1 MTEEQL
7 FSSKT
12 FIDLLSKEGFDRIN
26 LEDKLFIEARRLGLE
41 KRFKESLKR
50 YMSLKKEKITLDN
63 SLKLPKCKY
72 DIENYNMGNYT
83 CTINGITDRMD
94 VKFSYIPVLPV
105 ERYINEDT
113 GKEKVKIIFYKENE
127 WKEKIVDKSQLSI
140 SQKLLLLSDDGLDVT
155 SENVKYYI
163 NYFNEIM
170 NINSIKKL
178 DSISH
183 IGWKEDLFVPYDTH
197 GIFDGADDFKN
208 IYKSIGSKGNYDRW
222 KKCVFELRK
231 HKVMKILMATT
242 LASPLL
248 EKLNLQPYMV
258 NLWSS
263 LSGNGKTLSCMVA
276 MSIWGNPD
284 IGALRLSSNNTQN
297 YYSVVASF
305 MRNFTCYFDELQIV
319 KRSKYLDLE
328 SLVMDLCN
336 GTEKGRLNKNSQAR
350 EVKVW
355 YNNFLFTSND
365 KLVKENA
372 GEQVYNR
379 VIDLEIGEKIIN
391 NGQDIAKVVKE
402 NYGFAGREYIKYIQK
417 VGFDTIFERFKT
429 IYNEIL
435 SKTKATDKQA
445 SSLASILLAN
455 QLANECIFE
464 DDYILQVEDIIEYV
478 NDKDE
483 IRTAIKAK
491 EYIISIINANWK
503 KFDDS
508 NYGECWGFKNEWFC
522 TINAQILY
530 RELLKGG
537 YEFDTVK
544 KEWDEMGFLEKNSQ
558 GKFIHQTTVRKEKG
572 NYIKLKLTYKPRYN
586 LVNLPFLHNL
596 INTQHI

>member
-1 MTEEQL
+1 MTEKE
-7 FSSKT
+7 
-12 FIDLLSKEGFDRIN
+12 LLSKKTFVDLFSKSDIERIEK
-26 LEDKLFIEARRLGLE
+26 EDELYIEARKLGIE
-41 KRFKESLKR
+41 KRFKESLKK
-50 YMSLKKEKITLDN
+50 YQDLLKEKITLDN
-63 SLKLPKCKY
+63 KVALPRCKY
-72 DIENYNMGNYT
+72 NIENYDFGNYT
-83 CTINGITDRMD
+83 CTINGIIDRTNH
-94 VKFSYIPVLPV
+94 KFSYMPILPV
-105 ERYINEDT
+105 ERYVNEDT
-113 GKEKVKIIFYKENE
+113 GKEKVKIIYYKENE
-127 WKEKIVDKSQLSI
+127 WKEKIVDRSQLAI
-140 SQKLLLLSDDGLDVT
+140 NNKLLLLSDDGLDVN

-170 NINSIKKL
+170 NINDIKKL

-183 IGWKEDLFVPYDTH
+183 IGWKENLFVPYDSH

-208 IYKSIGSKGNYDRW
+208 IYKAIGSKGNYEKW
-222 KKCVFELRK
+222 KECIAELRK
-231 HKVMKILMATT
+231 HKVIKLLMATT

-336 GTEKGRLNKNSQAR
+336 GTEKGRLNKNSQAK

-355 YNNFLFTSND
+355 FNNFLFTSND

-379 VIDLEIGEKIIN
+379 VIDLEIGEKIIE
-391 NGQDIAKVVKE
+391 NGQDIAKVIKE
-402 NYGFAGREYIKYIQK
+402 NYGFAGKEYIKHIQQI
-417 VGFDTIFERFKT
+417 GFEAIFSRFKA
-429 IYNEIL
+429 IYNKIL
-435 SKTKATDKQA
+435 SNTRATDKQA
-445 SSLASILLAN
+445 SALSSILLAN
-455 QLANECIFE
+455 ELANECIFN
-464 DDYILQVEDIIEYV
+464 DDYILQVEDIVEYV

-483 IRTAIKAK
+483 IRTSIKAK
-491 EYIISIINANWK
+491 DYIISIINANWK
-503 KFDDS
+503 RFDEN
-508 NYGECWGFKNEWFC
+508 NYGECWGMKDEYFC
-522 TINAQILY
+522 SINAQILY

-544 KEWDEMGFLEKNSQ
+544 KDWTEMGFLEKSAT
-558 GKFIHQTTVRKEKG
+558 GRFIHQTTVRKERG
-572 NYIKLKLTYKPRYN
+572 NYVRLK
-586 LVNLPFLHNL
+586 
-596 INTQHI
+596 IS

>member
-12 FIDLLSKEGFDRIN
+12 FIDLLSKEGFERIN
-26 LEDKLFIEARRLGLE
+26 LEDKLFIEARKLGLE
-41 KRFKESLKR
+41 KRFKD
-50 YMSLKKEKITLDN
+50 SLKKYMALRNEKITLDN

-72 DIENYNMGNYT
+72 DIENYDMGNYT
-83 CTINGITDRMD
+83 CTVKGITDKNNT
-94 VKFSYIPVLPV
+94 KFSYIPVLPV

-170 NINSIKKL
+170 NINNIKKL

-208 IYKSIGSKGNYDRW
+208 IYKSIGSKGNYDKW

-391 NGQDIAKVVKE
+391 NGQDIAKIVKE
-402 NYGFAGREYIKYIQK
+402 NYGFAGREYIKHIQK
-417 VGFDTIFERFKT
+417 VGFDAIFERFKG
-429 IYNEIL
+429 IYNEVL

-491 EYIISIINANWK
+491 EYIVSVINANNS
-503 KFDDS
+503 KFQE
-508 NYGECWGFKNEWFC
+508 NYYGECWGKIKEGFSGNDRIYRFLF
-522 TINAQILY
+522 NAQILQ

-544 KEWDEMGFLEKNSQ
+544 KEWADIGFLEKNSV
-558 GKFIHQTTVRKEKG
+558 GRFIHQTTINKEKG
-572 NYIKLKLTYKPRYN
+572 NYIILKLT
-586 LVNLPFLHNL
+586 
-596 INTQHI
+596 

>member
-1 MTEEQL
+1 MKQEEL
-7 FSSKT
+7 FKRQT
-12 FIDLLSKEGFDRIN
+12 FIDLFNMNEIERIER
-26 LEDKLFIEARRLGLE
+26 EDELFIEAKKLGVE
-41 KRFKESLKR
+41 KRFKESLKK
-50 YMSLKKEKITLDN
+50 YQTLLSKKISTDN
-63 SLKLPKCKY
+63 ELHLPKCKY
-72 DIENYNMGNYT
+72 NIENYDMGNYT
-83 CTINGITDRMD
+83 CTINGITDRFNT
-94 VKFSYIPVLPV
+94 KFSYIPVLPV

-113 GKEKVKIIFYKENE
+113 GKEKVKIIFYKEDE
-127 WKEKIVDKSQLSI
+127 WKELIVDKSQLAI
-140 SQKLLLLSDDGLDVT
+140 NQKLLLLSDDGLDVT
-155 SENVKYYI
+155 SENVRYYI

-170 NINSIKKL
+170 NINDIKKL

-183 IGWKEDLFVPYDTH
+183 IGWKENDFVPYDSH
-197 GIFDGADDFKN
+197 GIFDGADDFRN
-208 IYKSIGSKGNYDRW
+208 IYKSIGSKGNYNKW
-222 KKCVFELRK
+222 KECVFELRK
-231 HKVMKILMATT
+231 HKVIKLLMATT

-355 YNNFLFTSND
+355 FNNFLFTSND

-379 VIDLEIGEKIIN
+379 VIDLEISEKIID
-391 NGQDIAKVVKE
+391 NGQDIAKIIKE

-417 VGFDTIFERFKT
+417 IGFDVIFERFKG
-429 IYNEIL
+429 ILDKIL
-435 SKTKATDKQA
+435 STTNATDKQA

-455 QLANECIFE
+455 ELANECIFK
-464 DDYILQVEDIIEYV
+464 DDYILQVEDIEEYV
-478 NDKDE
+478 NDKSE
-483 IRTAIKAK
+483 IRTAMKAK
-491 EYIISIINANWK
+491 EYIIDVISANYK
-503 KFDDS
+503 RFEDI
-508 NYGECWGFKNEWFC
+508 NYGECWGDKDEFIC

-530 RELLKGG
+530 RELQKGG
-537 YEFDTVK
+537 FEFNTVK
-544 KEWDEMGFLEKNSQ
+544 KDWVDMGFLELNSQ
-558 GKFIHQTTVRKEKG
+558 GRYIHNTTVRKEKG
-572 NYIKLKLTYKPRYN
+572 NYIRLNLT
-586 LVNLPFLHNL
+586 
-596 INTQHI
+596 

>member
-1 MTEEQL
+1 MSEEQL
-7 FSSKT
+7 FSKDT
-12 FIDLLSKEGFDRIN
+12 FINLFNLNEVDRIEQ
-26 LEDKLFIEARRLGLE
+26 EDKLFCEARKLGVE
-41 KRFKESLKR
+41 KRFKESLKK
-50 YMSLKKEKITLDN
+50 YQGVLSKKIPIESGLN
-63 SLKLPKCKY
+63 LPKCKY
-72 DIENYNMGNYT
+72 DIENYNMSNYT
-83 CTINGITDRMD
+83 CNINGITDRFNT
-94 VKFSYIPVLPV
+94 KFSYIPVLPV

-127 WKEKIVDKSQLSI
+127 WKELIVDKSQLSI

-170 NINSIKKL
+170 NINNIKKL

-183 IGWKEDLFVPYDTH
+183 IGWKGDDFVPYDSH
-197 GIFDGADDFKN
+197 GIFDGADEFRN
-208 IYKSIGSKGNYDRW
+208 IYKSIGTKGNYEKW
-222 KKCVFELRK
+222 KATIKELRK
-231 HKVMKILMATT
+231 HKVIKLLMATT

-336 GTEKGRLNKNSQAR
+336 GTEKGRLNKNSQAK

-355 YNNFLFTSND
+355 FNNFLFTSND

-379 VIDLEIGEKIIN
+379 VIDLEIGEKIVE
-391 NGQDIAKVVKE
+391 NGQDIAKVIKE
-402 NYGFAGREYIKYIQK
+402 NYGFAGKEYIKYIQSI
-417 VGFDTIFERFKT
+417 GFDVIFERFKV
-429 IYNEIL
+429 ILNEIL
-435 SKTKATDKQA
+435 KKTPATDKQA

-455 QLANECIFE
+455 QLANECIFD
-464 DDYILQVEDIIEYV
+464 DDYILQVKDIAEYV
-478 NDKDE
+478 NDKSE

-491 EYIISIINANWK
+491 EYILGIISANYK
-503 KFDDS
+503 KFDES
-508 NYGECWGFKNEWFC
+508 GFGECWGIKDEFYC
-522 TINAQILY
+522 IINAQILY
-530 RELLKGG
+530 RELEKGG
-537 YEFDTVK
+537 YEFNTVK
-544 KEWDEMGFLEKNSQ
+544 KEWFELGFLEKNSQ
-558 GKFIHQTTVRKEKG
+558 GKFVHQTTVRKEKA
-572 NYIKLKLTYKPRYN
+572 NYIRLKLT
-586 LVNLPFLHNL
+586 
-596 INTQHI
+596 

>member
-1 MTEEQL
+1 MTEQEL
-7 FSSKT
+7 FSKET
-12 FIDLLSKEGFDRIN
+12 FIGLLSKDEFDRIN
-26 LEDKLFIEARRLGLE
+26 EEDRLFLEARKLGLE
-41 KRFKESLKR
+41 KRFKESLKK
-50 YMSLKKEKITLDN
+50 YMALRKDKISLNNTLD
-63 SLKLPKCKY
+63 LPKCKY
-72 DIENYNMGNYT
+72 DIQNYDMGSYT
-83 CTINGITDRMD
+83 CTIKGITDRNNT
-94 VKFSYIPVLPV
+94 KFSYIPVLPV
-105 ERYINEDT
+105 EIYINEDT

-170 NINSIKKL
+170 NINNIKKL

-183 IGWKEDLFVPYDTH
+183 IGWKDDLFVPYDTH

-208 IYKSIGSKGNYDRW
+208 IYKSIGSKGNYDKW
-222 KKCVFELRK
+222 KKCIFELRK

-336 GTEKGRLNKNSQAR
+336 GTEKGRLNKNSQAK

-391 NGQDIAKVVKE
+391 NGQDIAKIVKE

-417 VGFDTIFERFKT
+417 LGFDAIFERFKEV
-429 IYNEIL
+429 YNEVL
-435 SKTKATDKQA
+435 NKTKATDKQA

-483 IRTAIKAK
+483 IKTCMKAM
-491 EYIISIINANWK
+491 EYIINIINANK
-503 KFDDS
+503 SKFQE
-508 NYGECWGFKNEWFC
+508 NYYGECWGKVKEGFSGNDRVYRFLF
-522 TINAQILY
+522 NAQILQ

-544 KEWDEMGFLEKNSQ
+544 KEWAEIGFLEKNSV
-558 GKFIHQTTVRKEKG
+558 GRFIHQTTINKEKG
-572 NYIKLKLTYKPRYN
+572 NYIILKLT
-586 LVNLPFLHNL
+586 
-596 INTQHI
+596 

>member
-1 MTEEQL
+1 MKEEQL
-7 FSSKT
+7 LNKQT
-12 FIDLLSKEGFDRIN
+12 FIDLFNKNEIEQIEEEDR
-26 LEDKLFIEARRLGLE
+26 LFIEARKLGIE
-41 KRFKESLKR
+41 KRFKESLAK
-50 YMSLKKEKITLDN
+50 YKKLLKQKMSIDDN
-63 SLKLPKCKY
+63 LKLPKCKY
-72 DIENYNMGNYT
+72 NIENYDMGNYS
-83 CTINGITDRMD
+83 CTINGITDRTNF
-94 VKFSYIPVLPV
+94 KFSYIPVLPV

-127 WKEKIVDKSQLSI
+127 WRELIVDKSQLSI
-140 SQKLLLLSDDGLDVT
+140 NQKLLLLSDDGLDVN
-155 SENVKYYI
+155 SENVRYYI

-170 NINSIKKL
+170 NINDIKKL

-183 IGWKEDLFVPYDTH
+183 IGWKDDLFVPYDSH

-208 IYKSIGSKGNYDRW
+208 IYKSIGSKGNYQKW
-222 KKCVFELRK
+222 KDTIRELRK
-231 HKVMKILMATT
+231 HKVIKLLMATT

-355 YNNFLFTSND
+355 FNNFLFTSND
-365 KLVKENA
+365 RLVKENA

-379 VIDLEIGEKIIN
+379 VIDLEIRDKIIE
-391 NGQDIAKVVKE
+391 NGQDIAKVIKE

-417 VGFDTIFERFKT
+417 IGFDEIFERFKN

-435 SKTKATDKQA
+435 EKTKATDKQA
-445 SSLASILLAN
+445 SSLASLLLAN
-455 QLANECIFE
+455 QLANESIFE
-464 DDYILQVEDIIEYV
+464 DDYILQIEDIVEYV

-483 IRTAIKAK
+483 IRTSMKAR
-491 EYIISIINANWK
+491 EYIISIINANSK
-503 KFDDS
+503 RFEEM
-508 NYGECWGFKNEWFC
+508 NYGECWGIKDEWYC

-530 RELLKGG
+530 RELQKGG
-537 YEFDTVK
+537 YEFDSIK
-544 KEWDEMGFLEKNSQ
+544 KEWAETGFLEKN
-558 GKFIHQTTVRKEKG
+558 FNNRYVHQTTVRKEKG
-572 NYIKLKLTYKPRYN
+572 NYIKLN
-586 LVNLPFLHNL
+586 LQK
-596 INTQHI
+596 I

>member
-7 FSSKT
+7 FAKET
-12 FIDLLSKEGFDRIN
+12 FVDLLKLEEIDRIER
-26 LEDKLFIEARRLGLE
+26 EDKLFIEARKLGVE

-50 YMSLKKEKITLDN
+50 YMALRKEKITLDN

-83 CTINGITDRMD
+83 CTVNGITDRMD
-94 VKFSYIPVLPV
+94 FKFSYIPVLPV

-208 IYKSIGSKGNYDRW
+208 IYKSIGSKGNYDKW

-483 IRTAIKAK
+483 IKTCMKAM
-491 EYIISIINANWK
+491 EYIISVISANRS
-503 KFDDS
+503 KFQE
-508 NYGECWGFKNEWFC
+508 NYYGECWGKIKEGFSGNDKVFRFMF
-522 TINAQILY
+522 NAQILQ

-544 KEWDEMGFLEKNSQ
+544 KEWADIGFLEKNSV
-558 GKFIHQTTVRKEKG
+558 GRFIHQTTINKEKG
-572 NYIKLKLTYKPRYN
+572 NYIILKLT
-586 LVNLPFLHNL
+586 
-596 INTQHI
+596 

>member
-1 MTEEQL
+1 MTEKEL
-7 FSSKT
+7 FKKST
-12 FIDLLSKEGFDRIN
+12 FIDLFN
-26 LEDKLFIEARRLGLE
+26 LNEIEKIEREDELFIEARKLGVE
-41 KRFKESLKR
+41 KRFKESLKK
-50 YMSLKKEKITLDN
+50 YEKLLKSKIAIDDDN
-63 SLKLPKCKY
+63 KLPKCKY
-72 DIENYNMGNYT
+72 NIEDFKWGNYT
-83 CTINGITDRMD
+83 CCLNGITDRFNT
-94 VKFSYIPVLPV
+94 KFSYFPVIPV

-127 WKEKIVDKSQLSI
+127 WKELIVDKSQLSI
-140 SQKLLLLSDDGLDVT
+140 NNKLLLLSDDGLDVT
-155 SENVKYYI
+155 SENVRYYI

-170 NINSIKKL
+170 NINNIKKL

-183 IGWKEDLFVPYDTH
+183 IGWKGNDFVPYDSH
-197 GIFDGADDFKN
+197 GIFDGADDFRN
-208 IYKSIGSKGNYDRW
+208 IYKSIGSKGNYEKW
-222 KKCVFELRK
+222 KETIKELRK
-231 HKVMKILMATT
+231 HKVIKLLMATT

-263 LSGNGKTLSCMVA
+263 LSGNGKTLSCMIA

-355 YNNFLFTSND
+355 FNNFLFTSND

-379 VIDLEIGEKIIN
+379 VIDIEIGEKIIE
-391 NGQDIAKVVKE
+391 NGQDIAKVIKE

-417 VGFDTIFERFKT
+417 IGFDTIFSRFKS
-429 IYNEIL
+429 ILDKIL
-435 SKTKATDKQA
+435 SNTNATDKQA

-455 QLANECIFE
+455 ELANECIFD
-464 DDYILQVEDIIEYV
+464 DDYILQVEDIEEYV
-478 NDKDE
+478 NDKSE
-483 IRTAIKAK
+483 IKTSIKAK
-491 EYIISIINANWK
+491 EYIIGIINANWK
-503 KFDDS
+503 KFDDFG
-508 NYGECWGFKNEWFC
+508 YGECWGIKDEWHC
-522 TINAQILY
+522 SINSEILK

-537 YEFDTVK
+537 YEFNTVK
-544 KEWDEMGFLEKNSQ
+544 KEWADMGFLEKSST
-558 GKFIHQTTVRKEKG
+558 GKFVHQTTVRKERG
-572 NYIKLKLTYKPRYN
+572 NYIR
-586 LVNLPFLHNL
+586 LVLR
-596 INTQHI
+596 

>member
-1 MTEEQL
+1 MSEKE
-7 FSSKT
+7 
-12 FIDLLSKEGFDRIN
+12 LLSKQTFVDLFSMADIDRIER
-26 LEDKLFIEARRLGLE
+26 EDELFLEARKLGIE
-41 KRFKESLKR
+41 KRFKD
-50 YMSLKKEKITLDN
+50 SLKKYKELLTQKITLDN
-63 SLKLPKCKY
+63 SLELPKCKY
-72 DIENYNMGNYT
+72 AIENYSMGSYT
-83 CTINGITDRMD
+83 CNINGITDRMNY
-94 VKFSYIPVLPV
+94 KFSYIPVLPV

-113 GKEKVKIIFYKENE
+113 GKEKIKIIFYKENDWRE
-127 WKEKIVDKSQLSI
+127 LIVDKSQLSI

-155 SENVKYYI
+155 SENVRYYI

-170 NINSIKKL
+170 NINDIKKL
-178 DSISH
+178 HSISH

-197 GIFDGADDFKN
+197 GIFDGADDFRN
-208 IYKSIGSKGNYDRW
+208 IYKSIGSKGNYEKW
-222 KKCVFELRK
+222 KKTIKELRK
-231 HKVMKILMATT
+231 HKVIKLLMATT
-242 LASPLL
+242 LASPLI

-336 GTEKGRLNKNSQAR
+336 GTEKGRLNKNSQAK

-355 YNNFLFTSND
+355 HNNFLFTSND

-379 VIDLEIGEKIIN
+379 VIDIEIREKIIN
-391 NGQDIAKVVKE
+391 DGQNVAKIIKE
-402 NYGFAGREYIKYIQK
+402 NYGFAGKEYIKYIQK
-417 VGFDTIFERFKT
+417 LGFDVIFERFKA
-429 IYNEIL
+429 IFNEIL
-435 SKTKATDKQA
+435 EKTKATDKQA
-445 SSLASILLAN
+445 GSLASILLAN
-455 QLANECIFE
+455 QLANECIF
-464 DDYILQVEDIIEYV
+464 DDNYILQVEDILELV
-478 NDKDE
+478 NDKNE
-483 IRTAIKAK
+483 IKTAMKAK
-491 EYIISIINANWK
+491 DYIIAIINANWK
-503 KFDDS
+503 RFDE
-508 NYGECWGFKNEWFC
+508 NNFGECWGFKNEYFC
-522 TINAQILY
+522 IINAQILY

-544 KEWDEMGFLEKNSQ
+544 KDWADMDFLEKNSQ
-558 GKFIHQTTVRKEKG
+558 DRYTHQTTVRKEKG
-572 NYIKLKLTYKPRYN
+572 VYIKLKLT
-586 LVNLPFLHNL
+586 
-596 INTQHI
+596 

>member
-1 MTEEQL
+1 MTEKEL
-7 FSSKT
+7 FSKDT
-12 FIDLLSKEGFDRIN
+12 FIDLFKMNEIERIER
-26 LEDKLFIEARRLGLE
+26 EDELFIQARKLGVE
-41 KRFKESLKR
+41 KRFKESLKK
-50 YMSLKKEKITLDN
+50 YEKLLKDKIQISDN
-63 SLKLPKCKY
+63 GKLPQCKKY
-72 DIENYNMGNYT
+72 EIDNYNWGNYT
-83 CTINGITDRMD
+83 CNNNGITDRFNT
-94 VKFSYIPVLPV
+94 KFSYIPVIPV

-127 WKEKIVDKSQLSI
+127 WKELIVDKSQLSI
-140 SQKLLLLSDDGLDVT
+140 NQKLLLLSDDGIDVT
-155 SENVKYYI
+155 SENVRYYI

-170 NINSIKKL
+170 NINDIKKL

-183 IGWKEDLFVPYDTH
+183 IGWKDNDFVPYDSH

-208 IYKSIGSKGNYDRW
+208 IYKSIGSKGNYDKW
-222 KKCVFELRK
+222 KKTIKELRK
-231 HKVMKILMATT
+231 HKVIKLLMATT

-305 MRNFTCYFDELQIV
+305 MRNYTCYFDELQIV

-355 YNNFLFTSND
+355 FNNFLFTSND

-379 VIDLEIGEKIIN
+379 VIDMEIGEKIIE
-391 NGQDIAKVVKE
+391 NGQDIAKVIKE
-402 NYGFAGREYIKYIQK
+402 NYGFAGREYIKYVQNI
-417 VGFDTIFERFKT
+417 GFEVIFERFKK
-429 IYNEIL
+429 IL
-435 SKTKATDKQA
+435 NDILEQTPATDKQA

-455 QLANECIFE
+455 ELANECIFD
-464 DDYILQVEDIIEYV
+464 DDYILKVEDIKEYV
-478 NDKDE
+478 NDRNE
-483 IRTAIKAK
+483 IRTSMKAK
-491 EYIISIINANWK
+491 EYIIGIINANYK
-503 KFDDS
+503 KFEET
-508 NYGECWGFKNEWFC
+508 NYNECWGIKDEYSC
-522 TINAQILY
+522 IINAQILY
-530 RELLKGG
+530 RELEKGG
-537 YEFDTVK
+537 FEFNTVK
-544 KEWDEMGFLEKNSQ
+544 KDWVDMEFLELNSQ
-558 GKFIHQTTVRKEKG
+558 GRYIHQTTVRKEKG
-572 NYIKLKLTYKPRYN
+572 NYIRLNLT
-586 LVNLPFLHNL
+586 
-596 INTQHI
+596 

>member
-7 FSSKT
+7 FAKET
-12 FIDLLSKEGFDRIN
+12 FVDLLKLEEIDRIER
-26 LEDKLFIEARRLGLE
+26 EDKLFIEARKLGVE

-50 YMSLKKEKITLDN
+50 YMALRKEKITLDN

-83 CTINGITDRMD
+83 CTVNGITDRMD
-94 VKFSYIPVLPV
+94 FKFSYIPVLPV

-170 NINSIKKL
+170 NINNIKKL

-208 IYKSIGSKGNYDRW
+208 IYKSIGSKGNYEKW
-222 KKCVFELRK
+222 KKCIFELRK

-391 NGQDIAKVVKE
+391 NGQDIAKIVKE
-402 NYGFAGREYIKYIQK
+402 NYGFAGREYIKHIQK
-417 VGFDTIFERFKT
+417 VGFDAIFERFKG
-429 IYNEIL
+429 IYNEVL

-491 EYIISIINANWK
+491 EYIVSVINANNS
-503 KFDDS
+503 KFQE
-508 NYGECWGFKNEWFC
+508 NYYGECWGKIKEGFSGNDRIYRFLF
-522 TINAQILY
+522 NAQILQ

-544 KEWDEMGFLEKNSQ
+544 KEWADIGFLEKNSV
-558 GKFIHQTTVRKEKG
+558 GRFIHQTTINKEKG
-572 NYIKLKLTYKPRYN
+572 NYIILKLT
-586 LVNLPFLHNL
+586 
-596 INTQHI
+596 

>member
-1 MTEEQL
+1 MEIQKLDEKTLFSKETFIELFNMSEIDRLEREDQL
-7 FSSKT
+7 F
-12 FIDLLSKEGFDRIN
+12 
-26 LEDKLFIEARRLGLE
+26 LEAKKLGAE
-41 KRFKESLKR
+41 KRFKESLKK
-50 YMSLKKEKITLDN
+50 YEKLLSSKIN
-63 SLKLPKCKY
+63 IGENLKLPKCNY
-72 DIENYNMGNYT
+72 DIANYNMGSYT
-83 CTINGITDRMD
+83 CNINGITDKTNF
-94 VKFSYIPVLPV
+94 KFSYIPVLPV

-140 SQKLLLLSDDGLDVT
+140 NQKLLLLSDDGLDVT
-155 SENVKYYI
+155 SENVRYYI

-170 NINSIKKL
+170 NINNIKKL

-183 IGWKEDLFVPYDTH
+183 IGWKDNNFIPYDSH
-197 GIFDGADDFKN
+197 GIFDGADDFRS
-208 IYKSIGSKGNYDRW
+208 IYNAISSKGSYDKW
-222 KKCVFELRK
+222 KSCINELRK
-231 HKVMKILMATT
+231 HKVIKLLMATT

-305 MRNFTCYFDELQIV
+305 MRNFTCYFDELQII

-336 GTEKGRLNKNSQAR
+336 GTEKGRLNKNSQAK

-379 VIDLEIGEKIIN
+379 VIDLEINNKIID
-391 NGQDIAKVVKE
+391 NGQDIAKIIKE
-402 NYGFAGREYIKYIQK
+402 NYGFAGREYIKYIQN
-417 VGFDTIFERFKT
+417 VGFDAIFERFKAIFEKIIST
-429 IYNEIL
+429 TN
-435 SKTKATDKQA
+435 ATDKQA
-445 SSLASILLAN
+445 SALASVLLAN
-455 QLANECIFE
+455 ELANECIFH
-464 DDYILQVEDIIEYV
+464 DDYILQVEDIVEYV

-483 IRTAIKAK
+483 IKTSIKSK
-491 EYIISIINANWK
+491 EYIISIINANWRR
-503 KFDDS
+503 FDDF
-508 NYGECWGFKNEWFC
+508 NNGECWGIKTDTTC
-522 TINAQILY
+522 TINAQILF
-530 RELLKGG
+530 RELAKGG
-537 YEFDTVK
+537 YEFNTVK
-544 KEWDEMGFLEKNSQ
+544 KEWADIGFLEKSST
-558 GKFIHQTTVRKEKG
+558 GRFIHQTTVRNEKG
-572 NYIKLKLTYKPRYN
+572 NYIRLK
-586 LVNLPFLHNL
+586 
-596 INTQHI
+596 I

>member
-1 MTEEQL
+1 MTQEDLFLKETFINL
-7 FSSKT
+7 FS
-12 FIDLLSKEGFDRIN
+12 LSEIDRIEQ
-26 LEDKLFIEARRLGLE
+26 EDKLFIEAKKLGVE
-41 KRFKESLKR
+41 KRFKESLNK
-50 YMSLKKEKITLDN
+50 YEKLLKPKIAIDEN
-63 SLKLPKCKY
+63 NKLPKCKY
-72 DIENYNMGNYT
+72 DIENYDWGNYT
-83 CTINGITDRMD
+83 CSINGITDKYNT
-94 VKFSYIPVLPV
+94 KFSYIPVLPV

-127 WKEKIVDKSQLSI
+127 WKELIVDKSQLSI
-140 SQKLLLLSDDGLDVT
+140 NNKLLLLSDDGLDVT
-155 SENVKYYI
+155 SENVRYYI

-170 NINSIKKL
+170 NINNIKKL

-183 IGWKEDLFVPYDTH
+183 IGWKGNDFVPYDSH
-197 GIFDGADDFKN
+197 GIFDGADDFRN
-208 IYKSIGSKGNYDRW
+208 IYKSIGSKGNYDKW
-222 KKCVFELRK
+222 KATIKELRK
-231 HKVMKILMATT
+231 HKVIKLLMATT

-355 YNNFLFTSND
+355 FNNFLFTSND
-365 KLVKENA
+365 RLVKENA

-379 VIDLEIGEKIIN
+379 VIDIEIGEKIIE
-391 NGQDIAKVVKE
+391 NGQDIARVIKE
-402 NYGFAGREYIKYIQK
+402 NYGFAGREYIKYVQSI
-417 VGFDTIFERFKT
+417 GFDTIFSRFKG
-429 IYNEIL
+429 IL
-435 SKTKATDKQA
+435 DKVLSNTNATDKQA

-455 QLANECIFE
+455 ELANECIFD
-464 DDYILQVEDIIEYV
+464 DDYILQVEDIEEYV
-478 NDKDE
+478 NDKTE
-483 IRTAIKAK
+483 IKTSMKAK
-491 EYIISIINANWK
+491 EYIISVINANQN
-503 KFDDS
+503 KFKE
-508 NYGECWGFKNEWFC
+508 NYYGECWGKIYEEWQDNEKVYKFLF
-522 TINAQILY
+522 NAQILY
-530 RELLKGG
+530 RELSKGG
-537 YEFDTVK
+537 FEFNTIK
-544 KEWDEMGFLEKNSQ
+544 KEWAEDGFLKLNSQ
-558 GKFIHQTTVRKEKG
+558 GRYIHNTTINQEKG
-572 NYIKLKLTYKPRYN
+572 NYIA
-586 LVNLPFLHNL
+586 L
-596 INTQHI
+596 ILA

>member
-1 MTEEQL
+1 MTQEEL
-7 FSSKT
+7 LSEKT
-12 FIDLLSKEGFDRIN
+12 FIDLFNKSQFERIKEENRLFLEAKKLGIEKQFNKTLKSYEKLLS
-26 LEDKLFIEARRLGLE
+26 
-41 KRFKESLKR
+41 
-50 YMSLKKEKITLDN
+50 EKISISDN
-63 SLKLPKCKY
+63 VKLPKSSY
-72 DIENYNMGNYT
+72 DIENYDMGKYI
-83 CTINGITDRMD
+83 CTINGIIDSKTDY
-94 VKFSYIPVLPV
+94 KFSYIPVLPV

-127 WKEKIVDKSQLSI
+127 WKELIVDKSQLSI
-140 SQKLLLLSDDGLDVT
+140 NQKLLLLSDDGLDVN
-155 SENVKYYI
+155 SENVRYYI

-183 IGWKEDLFVPYDTH
+183 IGWKGNDFVPYDSH

-208 IYKSIGSKGNYDRW
+208 IYKAIGSKGNYEKW

-231 HKVMKILMATT
+231 HKVIKLLMATT

-263 LSGNGKTLSCMVA
+263 LSGNGKTLSCMIA

-336 GTEKGRLNKNSQAR
+336 GTEKGRLNKNSQAK

-355 YNNFLFTSND
+355 FNNFLFTSND

-379 VIDLEIGEKIIN
+379 VIDVEIGEKIIE
-391 NGQDIAKVVKE
+391 NGQDIAKVIKE
-402 NYGFAGREYIKYIQK
+402 NYGFAGREYIKYIQSI
-417 VGFDTIFERFKT
+417 GFDTIFERFKG
-429 IYNEIL
+429 ILDRIL
-435 SKTKATDKQA
+435 SSTNATDKQA
-445 SSLASILLAN
+445 SALASILLAN
-455 QLANECIFE
+455 ELANECIFH
-464 DDYILQVEDIIEYV
+464 DDYILEVKDIIEYI
-478 NDKDE
+478 NDKNE
-483 IRTAIKAK
+483 IKTSIKAM
-491 EYIISIINANWK
+491 EYIIGIINANWK

-508 NYGECWGFKNEWFC
+508 NYGECWGARDEYYC

-530 RELLKGG
+530 RELEKGG
-537 YEFDTVK
+537 YEFNTVK
-544 KEWDEMGFLEKNSQ
+544 KEWAQSGFLEPNSQ
-558 GKFIHQTTVRKEKG
+558 GKFIHCTTVRKEKG
-572 NYIKLKLTYKPRYN
+572 TYVRLKLT
-586 LVNLPFLHNL
+586 
-596 INTQHI
+596 

>member
-1 MTEEQL
+1 MTEEEL
-7 FSSKT
+7 FSKQT
-12 FIDLLSKEGFDRIN
+12 YIDLFNMNDIDKIER
-26 LEDKLFIEARRLGLE
+26 EDKLFIEAKKLGLE
-41 KRFKESLKR
+41 KRFKET
-50 YMSLKKEKITLDN
+50 YKKYESILNKKMILGGDLN
-63 SLKLPKCKY
+63 LPKCQY
-72 DIENYNMGNYT
+72 DIENYNMGSYT
-83 CTINGITDRMD
+83 CTINGITDKTNY
-94 VKFSYIPVLPV
+94 KFSYIPVLPV

-113 GKEKVKIIFYKENE
+113 RKEKVKIIFYKENK
-127 WKEKIVDKSQLSI
+127 WQEKIVDKSQLAI
-140 SQKLLLLSDDGLDVT
+140 NQKLLLLSDDGLDVN
-155 SENVKYYI
+155 SENVRYYI

-170 NINSIKKL
+170 NINNIKKL

-183 IGWKEDLFVPYDTH
+183 IGWKNDLFIPYDSH

-208 IYKSIGSKGNYDRW
+208 IYKSIGSKGNYEKW
-222 KKCVFELRK
+222 KETIKKLRK
-231 HKVMKILMATT
+231 HKVIKILMATT

-379 VIDLEIGEKIIN
+379 VIDLEIGEKIIE
-391 NGQDIAKVVKE
+391 NGQDIAKIIKE
-402 NYGFAGREYIKYIQK
+402 NYGFAGKEYIKYIQK
-417 VGFDTIFERFKT
+417 VGFDEIFERFKV
-429 IYNEIL
+429 INNEIL
-435 SKTKATDKQA
+435 AKTKATDKQS

-455 QLANECIFE
+455 QLANECIFD

-478 NDKDE
+478 NDKNE
-483 IRTAIKAK
+483 IRTSIKAK
-491 EYIISIINANWK
+491 DYIMSIISANWK
-503 KFDDS
+503 RFEE
-508 NYGECWGFKNEWFC
+508 NNFGECWGIKNEFYC

-537 YEFDTVK
+537 FEFDTVK
-544 KEWDEMGFLEKNSQ
+544 KEWAENGFLETNSQ
-558 GKFIHQTTVRKEKG
+558 GKFVHCTTVRKEKG
-572 NYIKLKLTYKPRYN
+572 MYVRLKLT
-586 LVNLPFLHNL
+586 
-596 INTQHI
+596 

>member
-1 MTEEQL
+1 MTEKEL
-7 FSSKT
+7 LSKNT
-12 FIDLLSKEGFDRIN
+12 FIDLFNQNEIDRVER
-26 LEDKLFIEARRLGLE
+26 EDELFIEAKRLGIE
-41 KRFKESLKR
+41 KRFKESLKK
-50 YMSLKKEKITLDN
+50 YQSILSQKINTDSN
-63 SLKLPKCKY
+63 LKLPRCKY
-72 DIENYNMGNYT
+72 DIENYNMGSYT
-83 CTINGITDRMD
+83 CNINGITDRTNY
-94 VKFSYIPVLPV
+94 KFSYIPVLPV

-113 GKEKVKIIFYKENE
+113 GKEKVKIIFYKEKE

-140 SQKLLLLSDDGLDVT
+140 NQKLLLLSDDGLDVT
-155 SENVKYYI
+155 SENVRYYI

-170 NINSIKKL
+170 NINDIKKL

-183 IGWKEDLFVPYDTH
+183 IGWKDDYFVPYDTH
-197 GIFDGADDFKN
+197 GIFDGADDFKY
-208 IYKSIGSKGNYDRW
+208 IYNAIGTKGNYKKW
-222 KKCVFELRK
+222 KECITELRK
-231 HKVMKILMATT
+231 HKVIKLLMATT

-336 GTEKGRLNKNSQAR
+336 GTEKGRLNKNSQAK

-355 YNNFLFTSND
+355 FNNFLFTSND
-365 KLVKENA
+365 RLVKENA

-391 NGQDIAKVVKE
+391 NGQDIARIIKE
-402 NYGFAGREYIKYIQK
+402 NYGFAGKEYIKYIK
-417 VGFDTIFERFKT
+417 DIGFDVIFERFKV
-429 IYNEIL
+429 ILNEIL
-435 SKTKATDKQA
+435 EKTKATDKQA
-445 SSLASILLAN
+445 SSLATLLLAN
-455 QLANECIFE
+455 QLANECIFN
-464 DDYILQVEDIIEYV
+464 DDYILKVEDIVEYV

-483 IRTAIKAK
+483 IKTSIKSK
-491 EYIISIINANWK
+491 EYIKDIINANSRR
-503 KFDDS
+503 FDDS
-508 NYGECWGFKNEWFC
+508 NFNEIWGKFKEINPGYKLCYF
-522 TINAQILY
+522 NAQILY
-530 RELLKGG
+530 RELKKGG
-537 YEFDTVK
+537 FEFDTIK
-544 KEWDEMGFLEKNSQ
+544 KEWSDERFLIKNRN
-558 GKFIHQTTVRKEKG
+558 GRYIHQTTINCEKG
-572 NYIKLKLTYKPRYN
+572 NYIILD
-586 LVNLPFLHNL
+586 LH
-596 INTQHI
+596 I

>member
-1 MTEEQL
+1 MTEKEL
-7 FSSKT
+7 LSKQT
-12 FIDLLSKEGFDRIN
+12 FIDLFSKNEIDRIER
-26 LEDKLFIEARRLGLE
+26 EDELYIEAKRLGLE
-41 KRFKESLKR
+41 KRFKD
-50 YMSLKKEKITLDN
+50 SLKKYKDLLSQKMVIDN
-63 SLKLPKCKY
+63 DLKLPKCKY
-72 DIENYNMGNYT
+72 DIDNYKMGNYT
-83 CTINGITDRMD
+83 CGVNGITDRFNT
-94 VKFSYIPVLPV
+94 KFSYIPVLPV

-113 GKEKVKIIFYKENE
+113 KKEKVKIIFYKENE
-127 WKEKIVDKSQLSI
+127 WRELIVDKSQLSI

-170 NINSIKKL
+170 NINNIKKL

-183 IGWKEDLFVPYDTH
+183 IGWKNDLFVPYDTH
-197 GIFDGADDFKN
+197 GIFDGTDDFKN
-208 IYKSIGSKGNYDRW
+208 IYKAIGSKGNYEKW
-222 KKCVFELRK
+222 KKTIFELRK
-231 HKVMKILMATT
+231 HKVIKLLMATT

-355 YNNFLFTSND
+355 FNNFLFTSND
-365 KLVKENA
+365 RLVKENA

-379 VIDLEIGEKIIN
+379 VIDLEIGEKIVE
-391 NGQDIAKVVKE
+391 NGQDIAKVIKE
-402 NYGFAGREYIKYIQK
+402 NYGFAGRDYIKYIQS
-417 VGFDTIFERFKT
+417 VGFDAIFERFKSLL
-429 IYNEIL
+429 NEIL
-435 SKTKATDKQA
+435 EKTKATDKQA
-445 SSLASILLAN
+445 SSLATLLLAN
-455 QLANECIFE
+455 QLSNECIFE

-483 IRTAIKAK
+483 IKTSMKAK
-491 EYIISIINANWK
+491 EYIKDIINMNAKRFEEQN
-503 KFDDS
+503 F
-508 NYGECWGFKNEWFC
+508 GECWGKFREINPRYALC
-522 TINAQILY
+522 YINAQVLY
-530 RELLKGG
+530 RELKKGG
-537 YEFDTVK
+537 YEFETVK
-544 KEWDEMGFLEKNSQ
+544 KEWANQEFLLKNSV
-558 GKFIHQTTVRKEKG
+558 GRYIHNTSVNCEKG
-572 NYIKLKLTYKPRYN
+572 NYILLD
-586 LVNLPFLHNL
+586 LHK
-596 INTQHI
+596 